1 MVTDGEEVCVFL
13 LGNCTE
19 IIENEYSSEV
29 SSYQILGIGDQG
41 MQIYCSGLSNEG
53 SAEILQR
60 SRGITH
66 VDGKE
71 RSNDLVCRHTSLPNS
86 VSRA

>member
-1 MVTDGEEVCVFL
+1 MCSTL
-13 LGNCTE
+13 RTTE
-19 IIENEYSSEV
+19 TRENEYSSEV
-29 SSYQILGIGDQG
+29 SPCQILGIGDQG

-60 SRGITH
+60 SRGNTH
-66 VDGKE
+66 LDGKE
-71 RSNDLVCRHTSLPNS
+71 RSNDLVCRHTSLPNT